1 MRRWTLLAGLV
12 AALTLPAAA
21 AADVDPASD
30 ILLLQDVFVPQ
41 SPPPD
46 QGDVATIRAMLRE
59 AKKQG
64 LPLKV
69 AIIGAASDL
78 GGIPQLFGK
87 PQPYARFLGTELTGA
102 TGQRQQPLL
111 VVMPAGFGTF
121 QLTPKATAAL
131 RGVQIG
137 QGGNP
142 DLVKAAIA
150 AIPKVAA
157 AEGHPIKTPSG
168 GGGGGSSSAPI
179 AVFVLPVLLLVAIGL
194 ILRQRGR
201 RES

>member
-1 MRRWTLLAGLV
+1 MRRWTLLAGLA
-12 AALTLPAAA
+12 AALALPATAP
-21 AADVDPASD
+21 ADVDPASD

-41 SPPPD
+41 SPPPNP
-46 QGDVATIRAMLRE
+46 GDVATIRAMLRE
-59 AKKQG
+59 AKQQG

-87 PQPYARFLGTELTGA
+87 PQAYARFLGTELTGA

-121 QLTPKATAAL
+121 QLSPKATAAL
-131 RGVQIG
+131 RGVQVG

-194 ILRQRGR
+194 VLRQRGR